1 MTVSNHIA
9 AVVTVAVGAYAV
21 HLWWREIRDS
31 LGLLAAQPLVE
42 AIDLEFLQR

>member
-1 MTVSNHIA
+1 MTVANHVA
-9 AVVTVAVGAYAV
+9 AIVAIVVGAYAV